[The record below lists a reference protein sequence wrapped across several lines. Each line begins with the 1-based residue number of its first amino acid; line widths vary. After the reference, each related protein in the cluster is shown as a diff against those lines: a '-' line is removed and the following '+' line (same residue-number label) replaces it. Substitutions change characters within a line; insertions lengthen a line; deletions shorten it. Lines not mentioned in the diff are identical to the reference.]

1 MGSSKKVHL
10 VLGSGG
16 ARGMAHI
23 GIIEKLEEEGYE
35 IIDVIGCSMGAIVGG
50 IYAAGHLLTYKE
62 WLLYLTK
69 TRIFNILDFD
79 FSMQGFL
86 KGERVFRELE
96 EFTVPQRIEDMKIR
110 FRAVVADVLHNKE
123 IIYDSGDLYKALR
136 ASIAIPG
143 TFTPVFEKDRL
154 LVDGAV
160 LNPLPLNHV
169 RKKGDELIIAV
180 NLNGFSP
187 DPTMVERIKGN
198 SHQMPSYSL
207 RELLLKSYKMTQD
220 RLSALILETH
230 PPDIYIEIP
239 RNTCTT
245 FEFHKAKD
253 LIEIGKNAYVAAM
266 KEYKK
271 RKNECGGEG

>member
-62 WLLYLTK
+62 WLLELTK

-96 EFTVPQRIEDMKIR
+96 EFTGPQRIEDMKIR
-110 FRAVVADVLHNKE
+110 FRAVAADVLHNKE

>member
-1 MGSSKKVHL
+1 MGANKKVHL

-35 IIDVIGCSMGAIVGG
+35 VIDVIGCSMGAIVGG
-50 IYAAGHLLTYKE
+50 IYAAGHLTTYKE
-62 WLLYLTK
+62 WLLQLTK
-69 TRIFNILDFD
+69 VRIFNILDFD

-96 EFTVPQRIEDMKIR
+96 EFTGPQRIEDMKIR
-110 FRAVVADVLHNKE
+110 FRAVAADILHNKE
-123 IIYDSGDLYKALR
+123 IIYDSGNLYKALR

-143 TFTPVFEKDRL
+143 TFTPVFEEGRL

-169 RKKGDELIIAV
+169 QKKEGELIIAV

-187 DPTMVERIKGN
+187 DPTIAERIKGDSDN
-198 SHQMPSYSL
+198 MPSYSL

-220 RLSALILETH
+220 RLSALTLETH
-230 PPDIYIEIP
+230 PPDVYIEIP
-239 RNTCTT
+239 RNTGTT
-245 FEFHKAKD
+245 FEFHRAKE
-253 LIEIGKNAYVAAM
+253 LIEIGREAYGIAM
-266 KEYKK
+266 EKYQKR
-271 RKNECGGEG
+271 RKNKGKE